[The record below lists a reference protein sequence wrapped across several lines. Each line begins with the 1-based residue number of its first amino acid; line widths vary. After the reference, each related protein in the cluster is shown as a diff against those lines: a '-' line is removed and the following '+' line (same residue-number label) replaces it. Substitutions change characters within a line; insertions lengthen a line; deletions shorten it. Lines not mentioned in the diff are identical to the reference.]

1 MNNANRNPDSPLPGN
16 SSPQSPASPAFVDDW
31 RDHSYIGNG
40 FSVANG
46 IITVH
51 NPSNIRSFFDLHDQP
66 NNSPSAKEYAANISR
81 ALKHHSDFHSMP
93 TMRPPLFDNPTQEWF
108 NGFVRYN
115 YPNRDPNA
123 IWNSRPV
130 IRDINRFSK

>member
-1 MNNANRNPDSPLPGN
+1 MNLEWT
-16 SSPQSPASPAFVDDW
+16 SSLLI
-31 RDHSYIGNG
+31 YIG
-40 FSVANG
+40 VKTLNG

-93 TMRPPLFDNPTQEWF
+93 TMRPPLFDNPTQE
-108 NGFVRYN
+108 
-115 YPNRDPNA
+115 
-123 IWNSRPV
+123 
-130 IRDINRFSK
+130 